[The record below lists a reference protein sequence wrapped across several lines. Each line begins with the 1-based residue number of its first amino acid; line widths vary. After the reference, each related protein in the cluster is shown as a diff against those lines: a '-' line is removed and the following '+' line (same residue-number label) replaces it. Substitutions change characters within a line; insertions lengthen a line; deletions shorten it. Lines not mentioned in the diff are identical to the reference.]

1 MSLYKKE
8 KVVLFLFSANE
19 KSLFVELWEYFVDT
33 YFSPEMPHM
42 DNISL
47 GTGTLVTMKTI
58 IIGLTFGLI
67 FASFVTM
74 YNKKY
79 IGGFVRRL
87 LKEECFDP
95 NRAKTLDELGYTK
108 SFGVRHAI
116 SSNGTLVRW
125 VKCVEED
132 EFNAEIDKK
141 RAEFDEM
148 HKNDPKP
155 PRFKEIEFKRDTK
168 TMHFYIPEEKKYAAD
183 IKFDAKG
190 ATVRSFVLVA
200 VVSILICAFLSY
212 MLPDIVKMVDNF
224 ISVMKN

>member
-8 KVVLFLFSANE
+8 KEVLFLFFSNE

-33 YFSPEMPHM
+33 YFSPEMPHT

-58 IIGLTFGLI
+58 IIGLTLGLI

-79 IGGFVRRL
+79 IGGFVRKL
-87 LKEECFDP
+87 LKEECLDRD
-95 NRAKTLDELGYTK
+95 RAKTLDELGYIK
-108 SFGVRHAI
+108 SFGVRRAI
-116 SSNGTLVRW
+116 GSSGTLVLW

-132 EFNAEIDKK
+132 EFKAEMDKK
-141 RAEFDEM
+141 RVEFEEA
-148 HKNDPKP
+148 HQNDPKP
-155 PRFKEIEFKRDTK
+155 PKFKEIEFKRNTK
-168 TMHFYIPEEKKYAAD
+168 TMHFYLPEEKKYAAD

-200 VVSILICAFLSY
+200 VVSILLCAFLSY
-212 MLPDIVKMVDNF
+212 MLPDIVKMIDNF
-224 ISVMKN
+224 ISVMRN